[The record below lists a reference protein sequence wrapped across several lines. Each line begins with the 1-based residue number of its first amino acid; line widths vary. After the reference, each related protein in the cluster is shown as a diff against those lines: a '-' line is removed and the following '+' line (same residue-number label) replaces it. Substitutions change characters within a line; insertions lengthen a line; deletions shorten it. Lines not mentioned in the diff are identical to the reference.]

1 MGRHSKKTESRLR
14 RNSVIALAGL
24 APAGLVTATANAV
37 ANSDLSFFNTT
48 ADADGAAVQAAADR
62 VLSDFSGDLSNLA
75 RLSSDIEFLAQAP
88 QEPALAPVQET
99 PPLPGSLAEG
109 ALGIPGI
116 LVDAYQNAER
126 ILSVENPSCNMYWT
140 LIAGVGRVESTHA
153 YDGKVDEHGTMLQPV
168 LGPRLDGTLAGNAT
182 IRDTD
187 GGALDGDPIFDRAVG
202 PTQFLPETWNR
213 YAADANGDGFAD
225 PQNVYDSAL
234 TTGKYLCDGG
244 LDMRN
249 PIEVSKAVYRY
260 NNSAAYV
267 ANVLAW
273 SAGYSTGIVP
283 SSAEL
288 PRIH

>member
-1 MGRHSKKTESRLR
+1 MGRHSKKSESRLR

-24 APAGLVTATANAV
+24 VPAGLVTAASNAG
-37 ANSDLSFFNTT
+37 ADTDLPFFQ
-48 ADADGAAVQAAADR
+48 AEPDAAAAPEAAGPGAIRPAAALAAAD
-62 VLSDFSGDLSNLA
+62 VTANIDA
-75 RLSSDIEFLAQAP
+75 AAQAMP
-88 QEPALAPVQET
+88 EPTPEPMPVQPT
-99 PPLPGSLAEG
+99 PPLPASIAEG
-109 ALGIPGI
+109 ALGIPGV

-126 ILSVENPSCNMYWT
+126 ILRVEQPGCNMYWT

-153 YDGKVDEHGTMLQPV
+153 YDGKVDERGTMLEPV
-168 LGPRLDGTLAGNAT
+168 LGPRLDGSLAGNAT

-187 GGALDGDPIFDRAVG
+187 GGALDGDPVFDRAVG

-213 YAADANGDGFAD
+213 YAGDGNGDGVAD

-244 LDMRN
+244 LNMHD
-249 PIEVSKAVYRY
+249 PIHVAKAVHRY

-273 SAGYSTGIVP
+273 STGYSTGIVP
-283 SSAEL
+283 TSAEL